1 MSSGPSSGVSVVIP
15 TKSNVAGLMAVLG
28 DVLADHSVRR
38 ICVVVDG
45 DEANRNLPALP
56 VTVVRLVVAPGS
68 GIQHMWNRGMAT
80 AAPDTHVVFLND
92 DVRLEADCLGSLA
105 RSLDVDPTIGL
116 ICPTYADVAL
126 PTDRDVFDTC
136 RSRYDGTGGMAGF
149 AMMLHRNLV
158 RSWTFDENLR
168 WWYGD
173 DDIVRWITR
182 TMNRRAVISGAAR
195 CHHHDSVTINSD
207 PPADF
212 GRLVDQ
218 DRAYFET
225 KWSS

>member
-1 MSSGPSSGVSVVIP
+1 MSVVIP
-15 TKSNVAGLMAVLG
+15 TKSNVAGLMAMLG

-38 ICVVVDG
+38 ICVVIDG

-56 VTVVRLVVAPGS
+56 VAVGRLVVPPGS
-68 GIQHMWNRGMAT
+68 GIQYMWNRGMAT
-80 AAPDTHVVFLND
+80 AAPHTHVVFLND

-126 PTDRDVFDTC
+126 PADRDVFDTC
-136 RSRYDGTGGMAGF
+136 RSR
-149 AMMLHRNLV
+149 
-158 RSWTFDENLR
+158 
-168 WWYGD
+168 D

-212 GRLVDQ
+212 GRLVEL
-218 DRAYFET
+218 DRAYFDA
-225 KWSS
+225 KWSD

>member
-1 MSSGPSSGVSVVIP
+1 MSSGVSVVIP
-15 TKSNVAGLMAVLG
+15 TKSNVAGLMSVLG
-28 DVLADHSVRR
+28 DVLIDGSVRS

-56 VTVVRLVVAPGS
+56 VAVHRVVVPLGS

-80 AAPDTHVVFLND
+80 VAPDTHVVFLND

-105 RSLDVDPTIGL
+105 RSLNGDPTIGL
-116 ICPTYADVAL
+116 ICPNYSTVDMSA
-126 PTDRDVFDTC
+126 DRDVFDTC

-149 AMMLHRNLV
+149 AMMLHHDLV
-158 RSWTFDENLR
+158 PSWTFDENLR

-182 TMNRRAVISGAAR
+182 TMNRRAVISSAAR
-195 CHHHDSVTINSD
+195 CHHHDSVTIKSD
-207 PPADF
+207 PPTDF
-212 GRLVDQ
+212 GRLVAQ
-218 DRAYFET
+218 DRAYFDA
-225 KWSS
+225 KWT